1 MAVIAV
7 GDFDD
12 MAAIEK
18 QIQARFGDL
27 KNPAN
32 ERARQRGG
40 VPAADG
46 TRIAIDGDRELPST
60 VVSVFNTFPHRPE
73 ASYKDYR
80 RLVVEQVY
88 QTILN
93 DRFAVIARRPE
104 APFVAAGAGIAS
116 ETREIDTF
124 VRQAQAK
131 PGKLDDA
138 IASLFTEVLR
148 VERHGVTETELE
160 RARVIIARSYEQ
172 LEAEDTTADSRNF
185 TEELTRNFFEHE
197 LMVGR
202 TVEKQLTL
210 KYLPTITIAELNA
223 LAKAFGGAE
232 NRVILIA
239 GPDASKAPPL
249 PTRDHVLSI
258 IEGIGKQAIEPW
270 EDKASAAALMAQP
283 PAAGKIVKETKIE
296 AINVTEW
303 KLSNGVRVI
312 VKPTDYQADEVGLFA
327 SAPGGLAMASDKDYN
342 DARFADDLAAIGG
355 VGELDVDELRKLL
368 AGKRAS
374 AAAAIDQTSEVIRAS
389 ASARDLETMFQLVH
403 LRMTAPRK
411 DDRAIAV
418 WRTNTIEQL
427 TNLERVPEAKFRLQ
441 WTDALY
447 NHHLRHRAAEPADV
461 DRLDP
466 DKALAFYRSRFGD
479 ASQFTFVIAGA
490 FDLAQLRP
498 LVETYLA
505 SLPAKGRKDK
515 ETDLGI
521 REVGGVVQ
529 REWNFGKEP
538 KAQVQLQ
545 FHGDETWSRDKE
557 HDLVLLGQ
565 VLQIRLREVLRE
577 DKGGVYGV
585 GVSGQILRSP
595 HQERTFR
602 ISFGC
607 DPARVDELVKATFD
621 EIAQIQRAGV
631 GDEYLDKVRETYLR
645 ERETHLRTNQFWIG
659 WLSSAYRFGDDPR
672 LALDPSRTLSRIT
685 SAHMKDAAKRYLDA
699 KQYFEAVLLPAN

>member
-1 MAVIAV
+1 
-7 GDFDD
+7 
-12 MAAIEK
+12 
-18 QIQARFGDL
+18 
-27 KNPAN
+27 
-32 ERARQRGG
+32 
-40 VPAADG
+40 
-46 TRIAIDGDRELPST
+46 
-60 VVSVFNTFPHRPE
+60 
-73 ASYKDYR
+73 
-80 RLVVEQVY
+80 
-88 QTILN
+88 
-93 DRFAVIARRPE
+93 
-104 APFVAAGAGIAS
+104 
-116 ETREIDTF
+116 
-124 VRQAQAK
+124 
-131 PGKLDDA
+131 
-138 IASLFTEVLR
+138 VLR

-312 VKPTDYQADEVGLFA
+312 VKPTDYQADQVGLFA

-355 VGELDVDELRKLL
+355 VGELDVEELQKVL
-368 AGKRAS
+368 AGKHV
-374 AAAAIDQTSEVIRAS
+374 TAS
-389 ASARDLETMFQLVH
+389 ASIADTSESIEASASVRDLETMFQLIH
-403 LRMTAPRK
+403 LEMTAPRK

-418 WRTNTIEQL
+418 WRTNAVDEL
-427 TNLERVPEAKFRLQ
+427 TNRQRVPEVQFQLQ
-441 WTDALY
+441 VQQVLY
-447 NHHLRHRAAEPADV
+447 KNNLRRKAAEPADV
-461 DRLDP
+461 EKVHP
-466 DKALAFYRSRFGD
+466 DKALAFYKSRFGD
-479 ASQFTFVIAGA
+479 ASEFTFVIVGA
-490 FDLAQLRP
+490 FDPVQLRP